1 MSITDVDPRL
11 QVCIALV
18 LGWPYLRKVD
28 DTCVRSIV
36 LVSGVDRNYAESAK
50 DVACDEFVHY
60 LPYHFFPAS
69 KDLFQVP
76 RRGAMKRVFLVA
88 RLVPVFLFVE
98 VPSGIYRSDDLWFSS
113 GWVLVAQF
121 GLSWHLR
128 TSLGLRGSSVFNVVH
143 EFPRQSHDVAS
154 GRSIPSVRS
163 EGTSLGSTEA
173 STSGT
178 SSEVPSL
185 IDARALRDLEVMKT
199 FHDFKS
205 AVTEGALVAIH
216 KCYSIPEEYMRHA
229 PLSEQRPYSLGSSK
243 LSISVDAL
251 EVGLRFPL
259 HPIIEECLGW
269 WRISPSQ
276 VAPNSWRYLVAFFIE
291 YHGAGIIPSRNL
303 FMACFRLCK
312 SRGGYY
318 LTTRAEFK
326 ISAMDLSTLRDMP
339 KMSTGKST
347 PAARVTPP
355 PEVEV
360 VHVEAT
366 PTPELHSREKEPT
379 ASGRE
384 VVPRVYRRPKSMKDL
399 YSTTVRKDDERYCIL
414 HMADLYLCDSDSEL
428 RARWSNLKSLMQVW
442 DDSRAVSEF

>member
-28 DTCVRSIV
+28 DTCVRSII

-121 GLSWHLR
+121 ADVLPAWVAELERIACPCGSLSWLLGLSWHLR

-205 AVTEGALVAIH
+205 AVTEGALAAIR
-216 KCYSIPEEYMRHA
+216 KCYGIPEEYALHA
-229 PLSEQRPYSLGSSK
+229 SLSE
-243 LSISVDAL
+243 
-251 EVGLRFPL
+251 
-259 HPIIEECLGW
+259 
-269 WRISPSQ
+269 
-276 VAPNSWRYLVAFFIE
+276 
-291 YHGAGIIPSRNL
+291 
-303 FMACFRLCK
+303 
-312 SRGGYY
+312 
-318 LTTRAEFK
+318 
-326 ISAMDLSTLRDMP
+326 
-339 KMSTGKST
+339 
-347 PAARVTPP
+347 
-355 PEVEV
+355 
-360 VHVEAT
+360 
-366 PTPELHSREKEPT
+366 
-379 ASGRE
+379 
-384 VVPRVYRRPKSMKDL
+384 
-399 YSTTVRKDDERYCIL
+399 
-414 HMADLYLCDSDSEL
+414 
-428 RARWSNLKSLMQVW
+428 
-442 DDSRAVSEF
+442 